1 MLNRDGAF
9 DLCKHTGTQET
20 LPIFFLFLVKLILI
34 ELIRPI
40 ERSGDVRA
48 REPWEDPRGEAEGKG
63 VVEKGCTERE
73 CPIGSISLPLISLSF
88 RPYCLSL
95 LHNISVAFTLFEL
108 SYRLRQY

>member
-1 MLNRDGAF
+1 MLKYF
-9 DLCKHTGTQET
+9 CPILGTHFGNYFED
-20 LPIFFLFLVKLILI
+20 FFFILRALSLSS

-73 CPIGSISLPLISLSF
+73 CPIGSISLPTSYLTVLST
-88 RPYCLSL
+88 L
-95 LHNISVAFTLFEL
+95 LFVTTT
-108 SYRLRQY
+108 